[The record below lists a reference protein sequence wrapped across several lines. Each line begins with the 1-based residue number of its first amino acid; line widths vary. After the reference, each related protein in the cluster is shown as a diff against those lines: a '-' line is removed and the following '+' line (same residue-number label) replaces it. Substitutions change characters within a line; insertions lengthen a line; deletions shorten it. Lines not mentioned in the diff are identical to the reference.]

1 MVRESEVRE
10 GEVTVEPPKARDAG
24 LVFIGRIR
32 TPWTSRLATPRQGR
46 HDGPVCR
53 LEIFEPWVPALKGV
67 DFYANLEVL
76 YWLHQSRRD
85 LVLQSPKNNKSTR
98 GTFSLRSPVRPNPI
112 ATSIVKLVGIEGNV
126 VLVRGL
132 DCLDE
137 TPLLDL
143 KPDRC
148 EFSPL
153 APPQAGDFE
162 TERFLCHSAPA
173 PRGASR
179 HDEGGW
185 IVRLA
190 KSADLNSALPPASPH
205 SPPALCRPPCGLPAA
220 AARRRCGA
228 ASRAC
233 AGETPPVRRR

>member
-1 MVRESEVRE
+1 MVRESELRE
-10 GEVTVEPPKARDAG
+10 GEVAVEMPPQRDAG

-32 TPWTSRLATPRQGR
+32 TPWTSRLEAPRQGR

-67 DFYANLEVL
+67 DFYSNLEVI

-85 LVLQSPKNNKSTR
+85 LVLQSPKDNRSTR
-98 GTFSLRSPVRPNPI
+98 GTFSLRSPQRPNPLG
-112 ATSIVKLVGIEGNV
+112 TSIVKLVGIEGNT

-153 APPQAGDFE
+153 AAQKRGDVE
-162 TERFLCHSAPA
+162 AE
-173 PRGASR
+173 
-179 HDEGGW
+179 
-185 IVRLA
+185 
-190 KSADLNSALPPASPH
+190 
-205 SPPALCRPPCGLPAA
+205 
-220 AARRRCGA
+220 
-228 ASRAC
+228 
-233 AGETPPVRRR
+233 

>member
-1 MVRESEVRE
+1 MVRDKQLRE
-10 GEVTVEPPKARDAG
+10 GELAVEMPPPRDAA
-24 LVFIGRIR
+24 LIFIGRIR
-32 TPWTSRLATPRQGR
+32 TPWTSRDDTPRQGR

-67 DFYANLEVL
+67 DFYSNLEVI
-76 YWLHQSRRD
+76 YWLHQSPRN

-112 ATSIVKLVGIEGNV
+112 GTSIVKLVGIEGAT

-132 DCLDE
+132 DCLDQ

-153 APPQAGDFE
+153 ATQKRGDVE
-162 TERFLCHSAPA
+162 AE
-173 PRGASR
+173 
-179 HDEGGW
+179 
-185 IVRLA
+185 
-190 KSADLNSALPPASPH
+190 
-205 SPPALCRPPCGLPAA
+205 
-220 AARRRCGA
+220 
-228 ASRAC
+228 
-233 AGETPPVRRR
+233 